1 MIFIQNSNGDTYNV
15 ITQFGLKG
23 NINKNDL
30 KIIRSG
36 LNKTLENMNKSG
48 HVVNVTTGLNFRE
61 NATLNSS
68 IIRTLENNTNLKI
81 TGKQG
86 DWYRV
91 MLNGEQGFVYGDFIN
106 EGTSQ
111 VNTTVKSKN
120 TSNSASEKVVSTNAS
135 HKNKKVVNN
144 ENIEKTNK
152 NNHSVA
158 KENNSTINK
167 TVTPDTNTNT
177 PVKPSTGTEV
187 KPEEKPSTGTETKPE
202 VKPTTYMAK
211 IEQVSDK
218 GNPIQGVKYKITYK
232 DGTTE
237 VVTVNGTE
245 LDLNN
250 KGKAIDNIDVYEA
263 PRGYIATNSETST
276 VSKDNTVTTIG
287 KFTFKEV
294 YSEYKNII
302 NQKTKDGKAITGV
315 EYKVTY
321 KDGTTEIVKD
331 NQPSLTL
338 KDKQVEDITV
348 AKTPAGY
355 RLADTSSS
363 EVNLSNNV
371 VKLEYDF
378 TFDRLNEAPSITGT
392 NVTINQGSKFN
403 TEMLNLK
410 AKDDNDGDITKNIK
424 VVKNDVNTQKPG
436 TYNVTVQVTDS
447 DGLTTSKTF
456 TVTVKKVEEKRS
468 WTYMPELS
476 KQTFDALNAYRKAN
490 GLEPLEYSEKSAE
503 RAKARAEYNAEH
515 NTADHTASQIGL
527 YSNDGNA
534 QSFIDSW
541 AKSPLHKEDMLTKTY
556 TGAGAGV
563 YKDSE
568 GRYFAVVDFYNDF
581 WD

>member
-1 MIFIQNSNGDTYNV
+1 
-15 ITQFGLKG
+15 
-23 NINKNDL
+23 
-30 KIIRSG
+30 
-36 LNKTLENMNKSG
+36 
-48 HVVNVTTGLNFRE
+48 
-61 NATLNSS
+61 
-68 IIRTLENNTNLKI
+68 
-81 TGKQG
+81 
-86 DWYRV
+86 
-91 MLNGEQGFVYGDFIN
+91 
-106 EGTSQ
+106 
-111 VNTTVKSKN
+111 
-120 TSNSASEKVVSTNAS
+120 
-135 HKNKKVVNN
+135 
-144 ENIEKTNK
+144 
-152 NNHSVA
+152 
-158 KENNSTINK
+158 
-167 TVTPDTNTNT
+167 
-177 PVKPSTGTEV
+177 
-187 KPEEKPSTGTETKPE
+187 EEKPSTGTETKPE
-202 VKPTTYMAK
+202 VNPTTYMAK

-250 KGKAIDNIDVYEA
+250 KGKAIDSIDVYEA

-276 VSKDNTVTTIG
+276 VTKDNTVTTIG

-355 RLADTSSS
+355 RLADTSRN